1 VDELTTHVGIEPGGG
16 LVGRYGDAVILIPG
30 TAGTSAAAEDTAG
43 ELLGLVAVVAA
54 DPGLAGSMIATRL
67 ATWVIGRMPDDDGL
81 AFGVVAPV
89 PDGVVIFLRGAVRAE
104 VTTAGVTRQLSG
116 EQALTWVDQM
126 IPGSFE
132 RLVIGPADDRP
143 VRARRWSDLQ
153 SGVVPGQGVVLTRVS
168 SQAAAEP
175 AEPEPRAA
183 EDSVPAASYAAAGS
197 APDGLAQDSPA
208 QDGWAPESFARD
220 SAGSASPAL
229 ESALPAD
236 ALAEGAMADGS
247 LAESALADGALSG
260 GVLSDGALAAS
271 PAADSALG
279 ASAPEDLPR
288 EDLPRED
295 LPREDLTPDDS
306 EPADSEPAGSS
317 PWASSSPASSPW
329 AGSPPAG
336 TQVASIPAAS
346 DPYNGGPGGGP
357 NASTVVTGGP
367 GTGSL
372 PASSGNL
379 PTGPFSTVSSSGS
392 GRGSRSAGPA
402 VSGGGRR
409 TPTAVNLRDEASG
422 ERDETDTSIRSLPDG
437 ALGPPSQPVPDFTTY
452 VVSEPAGALTSDT
465 GPPIPLDRAYVL
477 GREPQNDPQ
486 VQSGA
491 ASPIVLQ
498 DPDHFISRVHAHI
511 SVDHGTVL
519 IRDATS
525 AHGTFTA
532 APGAAEWTRIG
543 TEPTELPPGWSLRMG
558 RQVFLYQIV
567 GRPDAR

>member
-1 VDELTTHVGIEPGGG
+1 VDELTMHVGIEPGGG
-16 LVGRYGDAVILIPG
+16 LVGRYGDAIILIPG
-30 TAGTSAAAEDTAG
+30 TAGADDTAG
-43 ELLGLVAVVAA
+43 ELLGLVAAVAA

-67 ATWVIGRMPDDDGL
+67 ATWVIGRMPDGDGL
-81 AFGVVAPV
+81 SFGVVAPV

-132 RLVIGPADDRP
+132 RLVIGPAADRP

-153 SGVVPGQGVVLTRVS
+153 SGVAPGQGVVLTRVG
-168 SQAAAEP
+168 SQAAAGS
-175 AEPEPRAA
+175 AGPEPRAA

-197 APDGLAQDSPA
+197 APDGLAPDSPA
-208 QDGWAPESFARD
+208 QDGWAPDSSARD
-220 SAGSASPAL
+220 SVAPASSAPESPRPAGALADSAL
-229 ESALPAD
+229 EDSALED
-236 ALAEGAMADGS
+236 SALAEGG
-247 LAESALADGALSG
+247 LAEGGLAE
-260 GVLSDGALAAS
+260 GALAAS
-271 PAADSALG
+271 SAADSAFG
-279 ASAPEDLPR
+279 ASAPEDLAR
-288 EDLPRED
+288 
-295 LPREDLTPDDS
+295 DDS
-306 EPADSEPAGSS
+306 EPADIEPADREPADSEPAGSS
-317 PWASSSPASSPW
+317 PWASSPPASSPW
-329 AGSPPAG
+329 ASSPPAG
-336 TQVASIPAAS
+336 TQVASIPTIGE
-346 DPYNGGPGGGP
+346 PYNGGAAGGP

-379 PTGPFSTVSSSGS
+379 PTGPFSTVSSSDG
-392 GRGSRSAGPA
+392 GRPSRSAGAA
-402 VSGGGRR
+402 VPGGGGR
-409 TPTAVNLRDEASG
+409 TPTAANLRDEAISQ
-422 ERDETDTSIRSLPDG
+422 RDETDTSIRSLPDG

-452 VVSEPAGALTSDT
+452 VVSEPAGALTSDI

-477 GREPQNDPQ
+477 GREPQNDPL

-511 SVDHGTVL
+511 SVDHGMVM

-532 APGAAEWTRIG
+532 APGAPEWTRIG

-567 GRPDAR
+567 GRTNAR

>member
-30 TAGTSAAAEDTAG
+30 TTGTSAAAEDTAG

-153 SGVVPGQGVVLTRVS
+153 SGVAPGQGVVLTRVP
-168 SQAAAEP
+168 SQAAAGP

-197 APDGLAQDSPA
+197 APDGPAQDSPA
-208 QDGWAPESFARD
+208 QDGWAPDSFDRD
-220 SAGSASPAL
+220 RVAPASPAQ
-229 ESALPAD
+229 ESLLPAG
-236 ALAEGAMADGS
+236 ALAEGA
-247 LAESALADGALSG
+247 LADSSPA
-260 GVLSDGALAAS
+260 DGALAAS
-271 PAADSALG
+271 PAADSELG

-288 EDLPRED
+288 Q
-295 LPREDLTPDDS
+295 DLTPDDS
-306 EPADSEPAGSS
+306 EPADSEPGGSS

-336 TQVASIPAAS
+336 TQVDSIPAVG

-379 PTGPFSTVSSSGS
+379 PTGPLSTVSSSGS

-409 TPTAVNLRDEASG
+409 TPTAVNLRDEATS